1 MYTIHQSS
9 SYTMFYLFASV
20 NDYQWD
26 IIGTTKSFVLH
37 WMIQEYTHVWQK
49 IRLVQQKKISK
60 SIFSVCCF
68 LLGMEQKINVE
79 FSVPPAILNNGPMI
93 NEVTKLKGES
103 LVLTCLL
110 HAVPLP
116 TIVWTKNDQILSDF
130 ERFWNQQRLQNV
142 HFLFVIIEYQLEIRI
157 WSYTSKISLWS
168 IVVGINV
175 MRKT

>member
-1 MYTIHQSS
+1 M
-9 SYTMFYLFASV
+9 
-20 NDYQWD
+20 
-26 IIGTTKSFVLH
+26 
-37 WMIQEYTHVWQK
+37 WQK

-130 ERFWNQQRLQNV
+130 ERF
-142 HFLFVIIEYQLEIRI
+142 
-157 WSYTSKISLWS
+157 
-168 IVVGINV
+168 
-175 MRKT
+175 